1 MSEVLS
7 GFEEMGN
14 VVDNVG
20 ERHIACVL
28 LVDTSGSMAGASINE
43 LNQGLLEFGNALD
56 QDEHARGVADV
67 CVISFNSNVETV
79 VPFCPAANNSAPTL
93 SAGGLTSMNEA
104 VIAGLDAIE
113 ERKQLYRQLGCSYY
127 RPWMFLLT
135 DGEPTDQNMEGEA
148 KNRLQQALNDKK
160 VNFFPMGIG
169 AGANYA
175 HLKSYTKGGNGAVLK
190 ASASQFKEAFV
201 WLSSSM
207 SVISNSDPSLGN
219 VTLEPTPMTIELI

>member
-1 MSEVLS
+1 MEVMVLS
-7 GFEEMGN
+7 S
-14 VVDNVG
+14 
-20 ERHIACVL
+20 HC
-28 LVDTSGSMAGASINE
+28 
-43 LNQGLLEFGNALD
+43 
-56 QDEHARGVADV
+56 
-67 CVISFNSNVETV
+67 
-79 VPFCPAANNSAPTL
+79 
-93 SAGGLTSMNEA
+93 
-104 VIAGLDAIE
+104 
-113 ERKQLYRQLGCSYY
+113 K
-127 RPWMFLLT
+127 
-135 DGEPTDQNMEGEA
+135 

>member
-79 VPFCPAANNSAPTL
+79 VPFCPAANYSAPTL

-135 DGEPTDQNMEGEA
+135 DGEPTDQNIRSRDRES
-148 KNRLQQALNDKK
+148 RR
-160 VNFFPMGIG
+160 
-169 AGANYA
+169 
-175 HLKSYTKGGNGAVLK
+175 
-190 ASASQFKEAFV
+190 
-201 WLSSSM
+201 
-207 SVISNSDPSLGN
+207 SDTRQLRH
-219 VTLEPTPMTIELI
+219 

>member
-1 MSEVLS
+1 MSEVLG

-79 VPFCPAANNSAPTL
+79 VPFCPAANYSAPTL

-135 DGEPTDQNMEGEA
+135 DGEPTDQNMEGL
-148 KNRLQQALNDKK
+148 KNVAGRTASSAAGSATICRETPLPVSVAFSSFVQCKTAQVSPAVMEEK
-160 VNFFPMGIG
+160 VSAATDL
-169 AGANYA
+169 AGFRP
-175 HLKSYTKGGNGAVLK
+175 
-190 ASASQFKEAFV
+190 Q
-201 WLSSSM
+201 
-207 SVISNSDPSLGN
+207 PSLME
-219 VTLEPTPMTIELI
+219 VPTYSN